1 MRLNITKQNT
11 LEVENSKKEDVY
23 FVIVD
28 NVFFECHGDVF
39 NSITDNNLNNYNV
52 EILPTNNIFLELKIT
67 STKDLEP
74 VFIVVEDRQYN
85 HGSVMFKPVVV

>member
-1 MRLNITKQNT
+1 MRLNITKQST

-28 NVFFECHGDVF
+28 NVFFERHGDVF

>member
-28 NVFFECHGDVF
+28 NVFFERHGDVF

-74 VFIVVEDRQYN
+74 VFIVVEDRKYN

>member
-11 LEVENSKKEDVY
+11 LEVENSKKEDIY

-28 NVFFECHGDVF
+28 NVFFERHGDIF

-85 HGSVMFKPVVV
+85 HGSVMFKPIVV

>member
-28 NVFFECHGDVF
+28 NVFFERHGDVF

-85 HGSVMFKPVVV
+85 HGSVMFKPVVL

>member
-28 NVFFECHGDVF
+28 NVFFERHGDVF

-85 HGSVMFKPVVV
+85 HGCVMFKPIVV

>member
-28 NVFFECHGDVF
+28 NVFFERHGDVF

-74 VFIVVEDRQYN
+74 VFIVVEDREYN

>member
-28 NVFFECHGDVF
+28 NVFFERHGDVF
-39 NSITDNNLNNYNV
+39 NGITDNNLNNYNV

>member
-28 NVFFECHGDVF
+28 NVFFERYGDVF

-67 STKDLEP
+67 STKDLES

>member
-1 MRLNITKQNT
+1 MRLNITEQNT

-28 NVFFECHGDVF
+28 NVFFERHGDVF
-39 NSITDNNLNNYNV
+39 NSITDDNLNDYNV
-52 EILPTNNIFLELKIT
+52 EVLPTNNIFLELKIT

-85 HGSVMFKPVVV
+85 HGSVMFKPVMV

>member
-1 MRLNITKQNT
+1 MRLNVTKQNT
-11 LEVENSKKEDVY
+11 IEVENSRKEDVY

-28 NVFFECHGDVF
+28 NV
-39 NSITDNNLNNYNV
+39 
-52 EILPTNNIFLELKIT
+52 FLELKIT

-85 HGSVMFKPVVV
+85 HGSIMFKPVLV